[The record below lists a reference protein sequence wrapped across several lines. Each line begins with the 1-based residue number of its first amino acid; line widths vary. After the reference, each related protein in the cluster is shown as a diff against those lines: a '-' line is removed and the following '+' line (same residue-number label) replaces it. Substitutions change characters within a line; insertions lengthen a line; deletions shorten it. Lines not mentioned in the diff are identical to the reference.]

1 MPKSRSVLGRGLNA
15 LIPKPETYDPLT
27 QGTRSEDTAVG
38 PDHRHPE
45 SLEEM
50 IAHLEISKIRPN
62 PYQPRADFDEVA
74 LDELKRSIQEKGIIQ
89 PITVRRTDD
98 GMYQL
103 ITGERR
109 IRAVRE
115 AGLSRIPAYVRRVKS
130 EAEMLELALIENLQ
144 REHLNPI
151 EIGISYQ
158 RLIDEVQL
166 TQEEI
171 ARKIGK
177 DRTTVTNFIRLLK
190 LPLKIQQSLRQG
202 NLTMGHARAL
212 VGIPDDRLQ
221 LRLFER
227 IVKRGLSVRRVEEL
241 VRHVG
246 KQKTKSRRPTA
257 TGVDE
262 SVEHIESKL
271 RQILGTKVTVTANP
285 DGRGQILIEYYSDDD
300 LDRLLELFVAIEKYN

>member
-27 QGTRSEDTAVG
+27 QRTRSEDTAVG
-38 PDHRHPE
+38 PDHRHLG
-45 SLEEM
+45 SLEEV

-89 PITVRRTDD
+89 PITVRQTDD

-115 AGLSRIPAYVRRVKS
+115 AGLDRIPAYVRRVKS

-144 REHLNPI
+144 REHLNPM

-202 NLTMGHARAL
+202 NLTMGHERAL

-285 DGRGQILIEYYSDDD
+285 DGRGQISIEYYSDDD
-300 LDRLLELFVAIEKYN
+300 LDRLLELFAAIEKYN

>member
-15 LIPKPETYDPLT
+15 LIPKPETSEPLT
-27 QGTRSEDTAVG
+27 QRTRSEDAAVG
-38 PDHRHPE
+38 ADHRYPG
-45 SLEEM
+45 SLQEV

-89 PITVRRTDD
+89 PITVRRTGD

-109 IRAVRE
+109 IRAARE
-115 AGLSRIPAYVRRVKS
+115 AGLGRIPAYVRRVKS

-190 LPLKIQQSLRQG
+190 LPAEIQQSLRQG
-202 NLTMGHARAL
+202 KLTMGHARAL
-212 VGIPDDRLQ
+212 VGIPDERLQ

-227 IVKRGLSVRRVEEL
+227 IVKQGLSVRRVEEL

-246 KQKTKSRRPTA
+246 KQKTKSRRPRA
-257 TGVDE
+257 TGIDE

-285 DGRGQILIEYYSDDD
+285 DGRGQISIEYYSHDD
-300 LDRLLELFVAIEKYN
+300 LDRLLELFAAIEKYN

>member
-15 LIPKPETYDPLT
+15 LIPKPETSEPLT
-27 QGTRSEDTAVG
+27 QRTRSEDTAVG
-38 PDHRHPE
+38 PDQRHPG
-45 SLEEM
+45 SFEEV

-241 VRHVG
+241 VRQVG
-246 KQKTKSRRPTA
+246 NQKSKSRRPRA

-285 DGRGQILIEYYSDDD
+285 DGRGQISIEYYSDDD
-300 LDRLLELFVAIEKYN
+300 LDRLLELFAAIEKYN